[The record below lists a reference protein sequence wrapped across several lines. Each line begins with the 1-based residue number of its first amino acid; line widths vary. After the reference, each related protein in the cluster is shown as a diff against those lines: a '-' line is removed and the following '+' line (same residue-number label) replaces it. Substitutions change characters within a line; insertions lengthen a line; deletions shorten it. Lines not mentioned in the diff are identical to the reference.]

1 MKAIIFPIILI
12 FSIIFPAKTT
22 LISGLDT
29 PVVVDL
35 TILNEK
41 RSNINCPSGYI
52 QASGCDNKCDLN

>member
-41 RSNINCPSGYI
+41 RSNINCPSDI
-52 QASGCDNKCDLN
+52 FKLQDVIINVI

>member
-41 RSNINCPSGYI
+41 RPNINCPSGYI
-52 QASGCDNKCDLN
+52 QA